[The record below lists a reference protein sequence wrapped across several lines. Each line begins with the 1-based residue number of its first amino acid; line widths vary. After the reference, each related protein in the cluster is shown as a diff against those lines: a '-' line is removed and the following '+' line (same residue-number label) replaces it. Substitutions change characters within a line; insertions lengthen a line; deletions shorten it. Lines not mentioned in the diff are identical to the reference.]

1 MSGIYIE
8 ARVVSDARA
17 RQTRSGWQLAFDA
30 EIAAAGLQDKSAT
43 FAVRYAYGQ
52 GEAAGVACRNKARCL
67 RAGVRV
73 QVRAKGGRG
82 RVVLDGVQD
91 INPPDL
97 NPNHLHERIAP

>member
-17 RQTRSGWQLAFDA
+17 RNTRSGWQLAFDA
-30 EIAAAGLQDKSAT
+30 EIAPSTPTERAAT
-43 FAVRYAYGQ
+43 FAIRYPYGQ

-73 QVRAKGGRG
+73 QVRAKGGHG

-97 NPNHLHERIAP
+97 NPNNLHERIAP